1 MFSILPFSQALLVTE
16 NAHNTSKKSN
26 SGPLGG
32 WADKTTDCY
41 LTTLHSWC
49 VKLINDLI
57 AYREKLE
64 WLTSVPKIFI
74 TDFMLSSN
82 AELVILLVSSLFQ
95 GTLIWMLSLL
105 FLEYVHSVGTVSG
118 LFLLVCVPVQL
129 EMAFLGK
136 QLCGQNIPMT
146 Q

>member
-16 NAHNTSKKSN
+16 NAHNTCKKSN

-32 WADKTTDCY
+32 WADQNHWLLFNNLAELMRK
-41 LTTLHSWC
+41 
-49 VKLINDLI
+49 INKWFNT
-57 AYREKLE
+57 YREKLE

-82 AELVILLVSSLFQ
+82 AELVILLVCSLFQ
-95 GTLIWMLSLL
+95 GTLIWMLSLV
-105 FLEYVHSVGTVSG
+105 FLEHVHAVGTVSG
-118 LFLLVCVPVQL
+118 RFLLVCVPVQL

-136 QLCGQNIPMT
+136 QVCDQNIPVT

>member
-16 NAHNTSKKSN
+16 NAHNTCKKSN

-32 WADKTTDCY
+32 WADQNPWLLFNNFAELMRK
-41 LTTLHSWC
+41 
-49 VKLINDLI
+49 INKWFNT
-57 AYREKLE
+57 YREKLE

-82 AELVILLVSSLFQ
+82 AELVILLVCSLFQ
-95 GTLIWMLSLL
+95 GTLIWMLSLV
-105 FLEYVHSVGTVSG
+105 FLDHVHSVGTVSG
-118 LFLLVCVPVQL
+118 RFLLVCVPVQL

-136 QLCGQNIPMT
+136 QVCDQNIPVT